1 MGAKRNGKSRPEA
14 ACPLPSAPRSG
25 ADDRLIA
32 RVDVFWLAMNT
43 GTNSD
48 MIEHFYGQVELERMA
63 EELRPEWR
71 PGAGGAGTGEPPC
84 PTRRGGRSARASCAT
99 EGPERDRAAQGVH
112 RRDAVLPLGPRRP
125 HILDRAI

>member
-1 MGAKRNGKSRPEA
+1 MTAMGAKRNGKSRPEA

-71 PGAGGAGTGEPPC
+71 TGAGGGRGRVSHRV
-84 PTRRGGRSARASCAT
+84 RRGAAAGRLARHAPRKVLNAT
-99 EGPERDRAAQGVH
+99 E
-112 RRDAVLPLGPRRP
+112 
-125 HILDRAI
+125 